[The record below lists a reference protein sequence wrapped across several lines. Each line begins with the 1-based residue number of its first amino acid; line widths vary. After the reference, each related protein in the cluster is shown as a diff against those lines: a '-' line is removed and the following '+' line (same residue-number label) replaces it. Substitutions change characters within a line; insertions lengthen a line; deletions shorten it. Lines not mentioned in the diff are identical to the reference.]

1 MNKILAFSKSGY
13 TPMMITKEPFDV
25 QPVATDRMA
34 ISNMVVVKDDC
45 HVKTENGFIQAKK
58 GDIVLTFYEDLF
70 PNKVIVIT
78 SEKWVENINTYNAIM
93 EERNNKVSN
102 KPSCDGCVPD
112 AAECCK
118 G

>member
-13 TPMMITKEPFDV
+13 SPTMITKEPFDV
-25 QPVATDRMA
+25 QSITTDRMA

-45 HVKTENGFIQAKK
+45 HVKTENGYIEAKK

-70 PNKVIVIT
+70 PNKVVVIT
-78 SEKWVENINTYNAIM
+78 SEKWLENINTYNTIM

-102 KPSCDGCVPD
+102 KPSCDGCVSD
-112 AAECCK
+112 AECCK